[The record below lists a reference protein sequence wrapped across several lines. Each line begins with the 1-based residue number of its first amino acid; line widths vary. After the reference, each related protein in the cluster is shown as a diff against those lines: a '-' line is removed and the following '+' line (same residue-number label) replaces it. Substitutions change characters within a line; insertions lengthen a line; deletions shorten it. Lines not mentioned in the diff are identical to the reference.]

1 MIYNNFTFPSVI
13 RRRNRKK
20 RKPKQ
25 FMVRGPDTE
34 LAILRELPH
43 TTVQQSNTLYAIKYV
58 RFSLLH
64 PYHISHGGFI
74 NKSQQNFQYKCKQ
87 PYIPCNITNFNKEI
101 YI

>member
-1 MIYNNFTFPSVI
+1 MIYSNFTFVSVI

-25 FMVRGPDTE
+25 FMAMIRGPDTE

-58 RFSLLH
+58 RFSLLD
-64 PYHISHGGFI
+64 PYHISHGGFLS
-74 NKSQQNFQYKCKQ
+74 KSQQSFQYK
-87 PYIPCNITNFNKEI
+87 
-101 YI
+101 